1 MLQMLEFLLTT
12 VALQSE
18 VCIFIGLWGEASL
31 VAATAGFGGNL
42 RAASIRRRAEVYI
55 RQWSD
60 KLHILFPH
68 ASNRAVRRAC
78 VAFEGGRTIAQ

>member
-1 MLQMLEFLLTT
+1 MPEFLLTAA
-12 VALQSE
+12 ALQDE
-18 VCIFIGLWGEASL
+18 ACILVGLRGEASL
-31 VAATAGFGGNL
+31 VAAAAGFGGNL

-60 KLHILFPH
+60 KLHILFPR

-78 VAFEGGRTIAQ
+78 VAFEGVRTIAQ